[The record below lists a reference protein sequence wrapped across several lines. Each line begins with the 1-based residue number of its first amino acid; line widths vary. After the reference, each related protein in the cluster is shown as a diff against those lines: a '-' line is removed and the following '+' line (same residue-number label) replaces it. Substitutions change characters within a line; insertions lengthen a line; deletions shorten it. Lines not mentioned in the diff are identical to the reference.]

1 MQPMMDQ
8 NSIRMT
14 LRNAVK
20 KGRFTIEDLDEPS
33 PGFRKCKDEYLIKNP
48 LSNGMWKGVR
58 HRNLLR
64 DAEEEMERPF

>member
-1 MQPMMDQ
+1 MKPMMDQ

-14 LRNAVK
+14 LREAVK

-48 LSNGMWKGVR
+48 LSNGTWKGIQFK
-58 HRNLLR
+58 NLLR
-64 DAEEEMERPF
+64 DPEAEQERPF